1 MDTDQ
6 QHEAH
11 DGLTCA
17 EAEALLDLR
26 TRQWQ
31 HRERQATHRLTP
43 EEWRATVLDMFAAVA
58 ALNDGR
64 VDDLEALAPTTIA
77 EYQAQLAAAIEAL
90 ALLTVDDPDALALA
104 RTRVV
109 AGSYTREANR

>member
-17 EAEALLDLR
+17 QTDALLDLR

-77 EYQAQLAAAIEAL
+77 EYRAQLAAAVEAMAYITTTDDAAL
-90 ALLTVDDPDALALA
+90 AMA
-104 RTRVV
+104 RNYVV
-109 AGSYTREANR
+109 AGSYTREAIR